1 MLCDFRVRSDTIQV
15 DLKMHLVHRVYKII
29 QPGEVFRFQHRE
41 VPLGPANFQVDLN
54 IQSV

>member
-15 DLKMHLVHRVYKII
+15 DLKMPLVHRVYKII

-54 IQSV
+54 VQSV